1 MVILEIKNNC
11 EIIEEFNCLDNVINS
26 SIGWLEVYEDIDK
39 DSGHLDEKE
48 NYSTEI
54 EAIKK
59 AKNINSIN
67 EIMGVFGYKYIELF
81 DKENE

>member
-11 EIIEEFNCLDNVINS
+11 EITEEFDCLDSVKNS

-39 DSGHLDEKE
+39 DSGYLDEKE

-54 EAIKK
+54 EIVKK

-67 EIMGVFGYKYIELF
+67 EIMGAFGYEYQEV
-81 DKENE
+81 E